1 MTAGMVR
8 AAVLCGAAALAA
20 CAPAV
25 EEDGLI
31 GQPFSAGPYG
41 PGGPP
46 QIGSIDAFVG
56 GEPVSRRVYD
66 YSVGAVDPGALTVP
80 APEGVRLFIT
90 GATPPDPFR
99 HAGELRLEAVLP
111 DLAPGEGRLTLR
123 LLVDGETEG
132 PRFEG
137 EGRLTLLQVSAP
149 PEDTSISL
157 YGRITGRFEASLCPA
172 GGQPPGPC
180 LPASGSFDTAV
191 YENR

>member
-1 MTAGMVR
+1 MLR
-8 AAVLCGAAALAA
+8 AAVLFGAAALAS
-20 CAPAV
+20 CAPAADQ
-25 EEDGLI
+25 EALI

-46 QIGSIDAFVG
+46 QIGSIDALIG
-56 GEPVSRRVYD
+56 DEPVSRRVYD

-80 APEGVRLFIT
+80 APGGVRLFLI

-111 DLAPGEGRLTLR
+111 DLAPGEGPLTMR
-123 LLVDGETEG
+123 LLVDGEDDG
-132 PRFEG
+132 PRLEG
-137 EGRLTLLQVSAP
+137 EGRLALLQVAPP

-172 GGQPPGPC
+172 GGHPPGPC